1 MDQKMSDALN
11 QQINAELYSSYLYY
25 SMASY
30 CKRLNLEGFARW
42 MEVQVLEELTHV
54 SKFFN
59 FVNERG
65 GKVELKA
72 IAGPSVSWDSPLAV
86 FEAVHEHEVKVTG
99 LIYDLVNLATEM
111 RDHAT
116 VNFLQW
122 FINEQ
127 VEEETSA
134 DNIVKAEADRRRR
147 RGPLHDGPGTG
158 QKGFYAASGHD
169 HPWGGRRRSLNIGGS
184 PPLASAT
191 DGWD

>member
-134 DNIVKAEADRRRR
+134 DNIVQKLRLIGGDGGGLYMMDQELGRRVFT
-147 RGPLHDGPGTG
+147 PLPGTTIL
-158 QKGFYAASGHD
+158 
-169 HPWGGRRRSLNIGGS
+169 GGGGGG
-184 PPLASAT
+184 A
-191 DGWD
+191 